1 MISLQPEAL
10 EAVIRWFILLGGPLS
25 TGSIDTVHT
34 TGPSVRTAT
43 GPLQPIGGF
52 RIISTLTR
60 ELSGLSGL
68 GGSGYG
74 QGPLLV
80 PFVNPVTDA
89 YLAAN
94 AQQVSFIPLQGDP
107 DLDALISKLKAAIL
121 LPGWVGTTIKWTGL
135 ITLVIG
141 LIAYFVSPTLNNR
154 QRGFVMATTGFVL
167 SIIGFG
173 FPIFIRLLDYVL
185 SG

>member
-25 TGSIDTVHT
+25 TGSIDTVHA
-34 TGPSVRTAT
+34 TGPSIRAAT

-60 ELSGLSGL
+60 ELSGL

-74 QGPLLV
+74 QGLLLI
-80 PFVNPVTDA
+80 PFVNPATDA

-94 AQQVSFIPLQGDP
+94 TQQVSFIPLQGDP
-107 DLDALISKLKAAIL
+107 DLDALISKLKGAIL
-121 LPGWVGTTIKWTGL
+121 LPGWVGTAIKWTGL

-154 QRGFVMATTGFVL
+154 RRGFVMATTGFVL

>member
-1 MISLQPEAL
+1 MISLQPEVL
-10 EAVIRWFILLGGPLS
+10 EVVIRWFILLGGPLS
-25 TGSIDTVHT
+25 TGSIDTVHA
-34 TGPSVRTAT
+34 TGPSIRAAT
-43 GPLQPIGGF
+43 GPLQPNGGF
-52 RIISTLTR
+52 RFISTLTR

-68 GGSGYG
+68 GGNGYG
-74 QGPLLV
+74 QEPLLA
-80 PFVNPVTDA
+80 PFVNPTTDV
-89 YLAAN
+89 YLATN
-94 AQQVSFIPLQGDP
+94 TQQSSFIPLQGDP
-107 DLDALISKLKAAIL
+107 DLDALISELKAAVQ
-121 LPGWVGTTIKWTGL
+121 LPGWVGTAIKWTGL

-154 QRGFVMATTGFVL
+154 RRGFVMATTGFVL